1 MKQQEVGKQSP
12 HGTGAGGKPLVQP
25 SQARCGFG
33 DGPPQPIKCT
43 EMQAAGLDLLASSQ
57 DGSRGAGGQQV
68 ACLSSHTTRA
78 SGKEVDSMYR
88 CFFSSLQLH
97 QFNCSSKVTASALP
111 HPSPHDPPNLGLLLP
126 ERGKQPL
133 ALPLPPCGLKPEAWG
148 WSVWRNQ
155 KDQRLF
161 LAGAEVRIWARVVGG
176 WVRDEGYFLRV
187 CCLRAC
193 SRCRAPGVLDPAPM
207 EKEGAV
213 DPKGPTPTKPWAGV
227 EDAPKE
233 RLLPAAPTPGAGV
246 F

>member
-1 MKQQEVGKQSP
+1 MRDEAARSGETVPSWDWG
-12 HGTGAGGKPLVQP
+12 GGKPLVQP

-57 DGSRGAGGQQV
+57 DGSRGGGGQQV

-126 ERGKQPL
+126 ERGKQTL

-161 LAGAEVRIWARVVGG
+161 LAGAEVRIWARGG
-176 WVRDEGYFLRV
+176 GGLGEGRRLFL
-187 CCLRAC
+187 A
-193 SRCRAPGVLDPAPM
+193 GVLP
-207 EKEGAV
+207 
-213 DPKGPTPTKPWAGV
+213 
-227 EDAPKE
+227 
-233 RLLPAAPTPGAGV
+233 PGL
-246 F
+246 